1 MRTMRCLPQFRPPPL
16 LLTLLF
22 TQLLSFTAG
31 LTGCLAEPAITRLS
45 RLALF
50 GRLGKLGGLGGLA
63 LLGALL
69 SGCQSLPANVD
80 RSPSHAWATPTA
92 TPLGQLTAERQARES
107 VERQARESAERPA
120 RESANR
126 PNGFALLP
134 RADDAYT
141 ARMALIE
148 AAQHTLDLQYYA
160 VNLDASSASLLDA
173 LRQAAERGVRVRLL
187 IDDFNTAGRNAQ
199 VLRLAFVPGIEL
211 RLFNPLAGSR
221 NSVAMRVLGGLPH
234 FKRMQQRM
242 HNKLFLAD
250 NAAAITGGRNLGD
263 AYFGLGEDNNFVDL
277 DVLALGPIVQRMG
290 ASFDQYWN
298 HALAYPVERLV
309 SLGELRNALALEVHA
324 SELQAAGDNT
334 TLTAH
339 DLGADIQ
346 QAVQHMRRKA
356 SQLPP
361 PMDLRQVPL
370 HWVPA
375 QLIAD
380 QPSKIS
386 GETGEDRETVVDGM
400 VNLMNEARHE
410 VLLVTPYF
418 VPGEQILARFAALRQ
433 RGVRVRVLTNS
444 LASNDALAAH
454 AGYARYRKAL
464 LRLGVELHELRG
476 VMPTPSA
483 AGTGADA
490 GTSPGPTPGTVRSSA
505 LMSGSGSGTR
515 PADLPSPAPGAPR
528 RLSLHA
534 KFVVIDERL
543 LLVGSMNLDLR
554 SQLQNTEIGL
564 LMASRAMGDELTDA
578 VETAFANAS
587 YRVTLDGEQLH
598 WHAPPGADFEGSQHE
613 PDTSAALRLLARL
626 IAPIAPE
633 ALL

>member
-1 MRTMRCLPQFRPPPL
+1 MRGMRYAQSVLPVQRLLCLSL
-16 LLTLLF
+16 LCLLAALT
-22 TQLLSFTAG
+22 
-31 LTGCLAEPAITRLS
+31 
-45 RLALF
+45 
-50 GRLGKLGGLGGLA
+50 
-63 LLGALL
+63 
-69 SGCQSLPANVD
+69 GCQSLPANVD
-80 RSPSHAWATPTA
+80 RSPSQAWATPAA
-92 TPLGQLTAERQARES
+92 TPLGQLTAERHAAEQAR
-107 VERQARESAERPA
+107 
-120 RESANR
+120 R

-148 AAQHTLDLQYYA
+148 SARHTLDLQYYA
-160 VNLDASSASLLDA
+160 VNLDASSASLLEA
-173 LRQAAERGVRVRLL
+173 LRKAAGRGVRVRLL

-221 NSVAMRVLGGLPH
+221 NSVVTRVLGGLPR

-250 NAAAITGGRNLGD
+250 NAVGITGGRNLGD
-263 AYFGLGEDNNFVDL
+263 AYFGLGDNSNFADL
-277 DVLALGPIVQRMG
+277 DVLAFGPIVKAMG

-298 HALAYPVERLV
+298 DELAYPVERLV

-324 SELQAAGDNT
+324 SELQAATDNSVPVT
-334 TLTAH
+334 R
-339 DLGADIQ
+339 DVGEEVQ
-346 QAVQHMRRKA
+346 QAVQQMRAKA
-356 SQLPP
+356 DQLPP
-361 PMDLRQVPL
+361 AMDLRSVPL

-386 GETGEDRETVVDGM
+386 GESGEDQETVVDGM
-400 VNLMNEARHE
+400 VNLMNEAQRE

-418 VPGEQILARFAALRQ
+418 VPGEKIMARFAALRQ

-444 LASNDALAAH
+444 LASNDAIAAH
-454 AGYARYRKAL
+454 AGYARYRKDL
-464 LRLGVELHELRG
+464 LRLGVELHELRA
-476 VMPTPSA
+476 VMP
-483 AGTGADA
+483 GAQ
-490 GTSPGPTPGTVRSSA
+490 GQVRSGA

-515 PADLPSPAPGAPR
+515 HADRAQVTAVGATADLPAPDGSPK

-543 LLVGSMNLDLR
+543 MLIGSMNLDLR
-554 SQLQNTEIGL
+554 SKLQNTEIGL
-564 LMASRAMGDELTDA
+564 LLASRALSDELSDA
-578 VETAFANAS
+578 VDTALMHAS
-587 YRVTLDGEQLH
+587 YRVELQGERLY
-598 WHAPPGADFEGSQHE
+598 WRAPAGADYPDSTHE
-613 PDTSAALRLLARL
+613 PDASVGLRFTAGL

-633 ALL
+633 ELL